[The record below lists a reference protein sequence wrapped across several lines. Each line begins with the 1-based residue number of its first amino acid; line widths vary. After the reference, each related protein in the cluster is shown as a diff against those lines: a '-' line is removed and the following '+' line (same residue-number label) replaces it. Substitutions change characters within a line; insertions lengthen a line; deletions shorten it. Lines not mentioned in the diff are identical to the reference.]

1 MLHLWKRGL
10 SAAAA
15 LALVLT
21 MALPASAAD
30 PLSSGGFAQVLI
42 SAEDTD
48 IPDESLQ
55 LALYQQSS
63 SGTYQY
69 QSNLDFTT
77 PVNRVTKDVELHL
90 TPQTQQ
96 VTLQVD
102 YLTDLD
108 GNGVYELLSGQTA
121 PASDRLAASGAL
133 VASTSGVSTALTQ
146 GVTYTLTAETLLKRG
161 CAAITDRTTSGSASY
176 LSGLTITNTE
186 PESILY
192 MVTVTYHSNSDN
204 ADYELCY
211 YLRLYDQLPAPSA
224 ADYQDV
230 AADAWYYDAVDY
242 AVSHEYLSGTTR
254 TQFSPE
260 APLTRAMLVQILY
273 QVAGQPESGIS
284 HYSDVP
290 DDSWCYAAVS
300 WASSN
305 GILTGSGSTFDP
317 ERAPARQELAAALYR
332 FAQYSKL
339 DTSPRADLSSY
350 ADADQVASWARA
362 GMEWSVSV
370 GLLAGHSSGDEML
383 LSPSETVT
391 RAEFS
396 AVLRTLCESVLPSN

>member
-108 GNGVYELLSGQTA
+108 GNGVYELLSGQTG

-146 GVTYTLTAETLLKRG
+146 GVTYTLTAETLLERG
-161 CAAITDRTTSGSASY
+161 RAAITDRTTNGSASY

>member
-1 MLHLWKRGL
+1 MLHLWKRSL

-146 GVTYTLTAETLLKRG
+146 GVTYTLTAETLLERG
-161 CAAITDRTTSGSASY
+161 RAAITDRTTNGSASY

-339 DTSPRADLSSY
+339 DTSPRAALSGP
-350 ADADQVASWARA
+350 AGADQGASRARA

-370 GLLAGHSSGDEML
+370 SLLAGHSSGDEML

>member
-1 MLHLWKRGL
+1 MC
-10 SAAAA
+10 
-15 LALVLT
+15 
-21 MALPASAAD
+21 LPRPSD

-146 GVTYTLTAETLLKRG
+146 GVTYTLTAETLLERG
-161 CAAITDRTTSGSASY
+161 RAAITDRTTNGSASY

-370 GLLAGHSSGDEML
+370 SLLAGHSSGDEML

>member
-146 GVTYTLTAETLLKRG
+146 GVTYTLTAETLLERG
-161 CAAITDRTTSGSASY
+161 RAAITDRTTSGSASY

>member
-146 GVTYTLTAETLLKRG
+146 GVTYTLTAETLLERG
-161 CAAITDRTTSGSASY
+161 RAAITDRTTNGSASY

-396 AVLRTLCESVLPSN
+396 AVLRTLCESGRPSN

>member
-370 GLLAGHSSGDEML
+370 SLLAGHSSGDEML

>member
-146 GVTYTLTAETLLKRG
+146 GVTYTLTAETLLERG
-161 CAAITDRTTSGSASY
+161 RAAITDRTTNGSASY

-260 APLTRAMLVQILY
+260 APLTRAILVQILY

-383 LSPSETVT
+383 LSPSDTVT

>member
-121 PASDRLAASGAL
+121 PASDRLAASDAL

-146 GVTYTLTAETLLKRG
+146 GVTYTLTAETLLERG
-161 CAAITDRTTSGSASY
+161 RAAITDRTTNGSASY

-339 DTSPRADLSSY
+339 DTSPRADLSGY

-383 LSPSETVT
+383 LSPSDTVT

>member
-146 GVTYTLTAETLLKRG
+146 GVTYTLTAETLLERG
-161 CAAITDRTTSGSASY
+161 RAAITDRTTNGSASY

-317 ERAPARQELAAALYR
+317 ERAPARQALAAALYR

>member
-146 GVTYTLTAETLLKRG
+146 GVTYTLTAETLLERG
-161 CAAITDRTTSGSASY
+161 RAAITDRTTNGSASY

-260 APLTRAMLVQILY
+260 APLTRAILVQILY

>member
-1 MLHLWKRGL
+1 MLHLWKRSL

-146 GVTYTLTAETLLKRG
+146 GVTYTLTAETLLERG
-161 CAAITDRTTSGSASY
+161 RAAITDRTTNGSASY

-370 GLLAGHSSGDEML
+370 SLLAGHSSGDEML

>member
-146 GVTYTLTAETLLKRG
+146 GVTYTLTAETLLKQG

-332 FAQYSKL
+332 FAQSSKL

>member
-146 GVTYTLTAETLLKRG
+146 GVTYTLTAETLLERG
-161 CAAITDRTTSGSASY
+161 RAAITDRTTNGSASY

-383 LSPSETVT
+383 LSPSDTVT

-396 AVLRTLCESVLPSN
+396 VVLRTLCESVLPSN

>member
-146 GVTYTLTAETLLKRG
+146 GVTYTLTAETLLERG
-161 CAAITDRTTSGSASY
+161 RAAITDRTTNGSASY

-339 DTSPRADLSSY
+339 DTSPRTDLSSY

-370 GLLAGHSSGDEML
+370 SLLAGHSSGDEML

>member
-146 GVTYTLTAETLLKRG
+146 GVTYTLTAETLLERG
-161 CAAITDRTTSGSASY
+161 RAAITDRTTNGSASY

-339 DTSPRADLSSY
+339 DTSPRADLSGY

-383 LSPSETVT
+383 LSPSDTVT

-396 AVLRTLCESVLPSN
+396 VVLRTLCESVLPSN

>member
-146 GVTYTLTAETLLKRG
+146 GVTYTLTAETLLERG
-161 CAAITDRTTSGSASY
+161 RAAITDRTTNGSASY

-370 GLLAGHSSGDEML
+370 SLLAGHSSGDEML

>member
-1 MLHLWKRGL
+1 
-10 SAAAA
+10 
-15 LALVLT
+15 

-146 GVTYTLTAETLLKRG
+146 GVTYTLTAETLLERG
-161 CAAITDRTTSGSASY
+161 RAAITDRTTNGSASY

-339 DTSPRADLSSY
+339 DTSPRTDLSSY

-370 GLLAGHSSGDEML
+370 SLLAGHSSGDEML

>member
-146 GVTYTLTAETLLKRG
+146 GVTYTLTAETLLERG
-161 CAAITDRTTSGSASY
+161 RAAITDRTTNGSASY

-370 GLLAGHSSGDEML
+370 SLLAGHSSGDEML
-383 LSPSETVT
+383 LSPSDTVT

-396 AVLRTLCESVLPSN
+396 VVLRTLCESVLPSN

>member
-1 MLHLWKRGL
+1 MLHLWKRSL

-146 GVTYTLTAETLLKRG
+146 GVTYTLTAETLLERG
-161 CAAITDRTTSGSASY
+161 RAAITDRTTNGSASY

>member
-108 GNGVYELLSGQTA
+108 GTGVYELLSGQTA

-146 GVTYTLTAETLLKRG
+146 GVTYTLTAETLLERG
-161 CAAITDRTTSGSASY
+161 RAAITDRTTNGSASY

-339 DTSPRADLSSY
+339 DTSPRTDLSSY

-370 GLLAGHSSGDEML
+370 SLLAGHSSGDEML

>member
-146 GVTYTLTAETLLKRG
+146 GVTYTLTAETLLERG
-161 CAAITDRTTSGSASY
+161 RAAITDRTTNGSASY

-339 DTSPRADLSSY
+339 DTSPRADLSGY

-383 LSPSETVT
+383 LSPSDTVT

>member
-146 GVTYTLTAETLLKRG
+146 GVTYTLTAETLLERG
-161 CAAITDRTTSGSASY
+161 RAAITDRTTNGSASY

-211 YLRLYDQLPAPSA
+211 YLRLYHQLPAPSA

-339 DTSPRADLSSY
+339 DTSPRTDLSSY

-370 GLLAGHSSGDEML
+370 SLLAGHSSGDEML

>member
-48 IPDESLQ
+48 IPDKSLQ

-146 GVTYTLTAETLLKRG
+146 GVTYTLTAETLLERG
-161 CAAITDRTTSGSASY
+161 RAAITDRTTNGSASY

-370 GLLAGHSSGDEML
+370 SLLAGHSSGDEML

>member
-146 GVTYTLTAETLLKRG
+146 GVTYTLTAETLLERG
-161 CAAITDRTTSGSASY
+161 RAAITDRTTSGSASY

-350 ADADQVASWARA
+350 ADADQVASWAQE
-362 GMEWSVSV
+362 GMAHAIGMGWME
-370 GLLAGHSSGDEML
+370 GDGGK
-383 LSPSETVT
+383 LSPKSTTT
-391 RAEFS
+391 RAQL
-396 AVLRTLCESVLPSN
+396 AVILQRMNTQAMG

>member
-69 QSNLDFTT
+69 QSTLDFTT

-146 GVTYTLTAETLLKRG
+146 GVTYTLTAETLLERG
-161 CAAITDRTTSGSASY
+161 RAAITDRTTNGSASY

-339 DTSPRADLSSY
+339 DTSPRADLSGY

-383 LSPSETVT
+383 LSPSDTVT

>member
-1 MLHLWKRGL
+1 M
-10 SAAAA
+10 AA
-15 LALVLT
+15 
-21 MALPASAAD
+21 
-30 PLSSGGFAQVLI
+30 
-42 SAEDTD
+42 
-48 IPDESLQ
+48 
-55 LALYQQSS
+55 Y
-63 SGTYQY
+63 
-69 QSNLDFTT
+69 
-77 PVNRVTKDVELHL
+77 
-90 TPQTQQ
+90 
-96 VTLQVD
+96 
-102 YLTDLD
+102 
-108 GNGVYELLSGQTA
+108 
-121 PASDRLAASGAL
+121 
-133 VASTSGVSTALTQ
+133 
-146 GVTYTLTAETLLKRG
+146 
-161 CAAITDRTTSGSASY
+161 
-176 LSGLTITNTE
+176 
-186 PESILY
+186 
-192 MVTVTYHSNSDN
+192 
-204 ADYELCY
+204 
-211 YLRLYDQLPAPSA
+211 
-224 ADYQDV
+224 
-230 AADAWYYDAVDY
+230 AWYYDAVDY

-339 DTSPRADLSSY
+339 DTSPRTDLSSY

-370 GLLAGHSSGDEML
+370 SLLAGHSSGDEML

>member
-146 GVTYTLTAETLLKRG
+146 GVTYTLTAETLLERG
-161 CAAITDRTTSGSASY
+161 RAAITDRTTSGSASY

-370 GLLAGHSSGDEML
+370 SLLAGHSSGDEML

>member
-146 GVTYTLTAETLLKRG
+146 GVTYTLTAETLLERG
-161 CAAITDRTTSGSASY
+161 RAAITDRTTNGSASY

-370 GLLAGHSSGDEML
+370 SLLAGHSSGDEML

-396 AVLRTLCESVLPSN
+396 AVLRTLCESVLPSH

>member
-350 ADADQVASWARA
+350 ADADQGASGARA

>member
-146 GVTYTLTAETLLKRG
+146 GVTYTLTAETLLERG
-161 CAAITDRTTSGSASY
+161 RAAITDRTTNGSASY

-211 YLRLYDQLPAPSA
+211 YLQLYDQLPAPSA

-370 GLLAGHSSGDEML
+370 SLLAGHSSGDEML

>member
-1 MLHLWKRGL
+1 M
-10 SAAAA
+10 
-15 LALVLT
+15 
-21 MALPASAAD
+21 
-30 PLSSGGFAQVLI
+30 
-42 SAEDTD
+42 
-48 IPDESLQ
+48 
-55 LALYQQSS
+55 
-63 SGTYQY
+63 
-69 QSNLDFTT
+69 
-77 PVNRVTKDVELHL
+77 NRVTKDVELHL

-146 GVTYTLTAETLLKRG
+146 GVTYTLTAETLLERG
-161 CAAITDRTTSGSASY
+161 RAAITDRTTNGSASY

-339 DTSPRADLSSY
+339 DTSPRTDLSSY

-370 GLLAGHSSGDEML
+370 SLLAGHSSGDEML

>member
-146 GVTYTLTAETLLKRG
+146 GVTYTLTAETLLERG
-161 CAAITDRTTSGSASY
+161 RAAITDRTTNGSASY

-339 DTSPRADLSSY
+339 DTSPRADLSGY

>member
-146 GVTYTLTAETLLKRG
+146 GVTYTLTAETLLERG
-161 CAAITDRTTSGSASY
+161 RAAITDRTTNGSASY

-383 LSPSETVT
+383 LSPSDTVT

>member
-10 SAAAA
+10 SATAA

-146 GVTYTLTAETLLKRG
+146 GVTYTLTAETLLERG
-161 CAAITDRTTSGSASY
+161 RAAITDRTTNGSASY

>member
-69 QSNLDFTT
+69 QSTLDFTT

-146 GVTYTLTAETLLKRG
+146 GVTYTLTAETLLERG
-161 CAAITDRTTSGSASY
+161 RAAITDRTTNGSASY

>member
-146 GVTYTLTAETLLKRG
+146 GVTYTLTAETLLERG
-161 CAAITDRTTSGSASY
+161 RAAITDRTTNGSASY

>member
-146 GVTYTLTAETLLKRG
+146 GVTYTLTAETLLERG
-161 CAAITDRTTSGSASY
+161 RAAITDRTTNGSTSY

-339 DTSPRADLSSY
+339 DTSPRADLSGY